1 MAGMRGNS
9 RNPSI
14 FNVQIMGATD
24 PSAYI
29 WVGAMVGGP
38 LQERRTMMTGKNVVA
53 ALRRDAS
60 YVLSAT
66 IAVVFIG
73 FAGLALA
80 AALFDLLP
88 IRH

>member
-1 MAGMRGNS
+1 
-9 RNPSI
+9 
-14 FNVQIMGATD
+14 
-24 PSAYI
+24 
-29 WVGAMVGGP
+29 
-38 LQERRTMMTGKNVVA
+38 MMMSKNVVA

-60 YVLSAT
+60 YVWNAV

-80 AALFDLLP
+80 AALFDLLA